1 MWRSSLSGWCN
12 SNPHSLHLVLVDFP
26 FFPKRP
32 MTYDFYELIKRF
44 FIPCSLAIKN
54 ITVLGSGVMGHGI
67 AQVSATAGYNVVLR
81 DIKQE
86 FLDKAMEKIKWSL
99 DKLVTKEKISSEE
112 GATIF
117 SRITPIVDLN
127 DAVKDAE
134 LVIEVVPEIMDLKKQ
149 VYAELD
155 KVAKPEV
162 VFASN
167 TSTLPITEIANTTSR
182 PDKFIGI
189 HFFNPPQLM
198 KLVEVIPGE
207 KTSQEIT
214 NLTQEFVKS
223 VNKQAVLCRKDVPGF
238 IINRLFIPMVHEA
251 CYLQDRTGSTLEEI
265 DSAVKFKLGFPMG
278 IFELADFTGMDVIHK
293 ATVEM
298 HLRDK
303 KVITPHKTI
312 EKMFDEKKLGQK
324 SGEGYY
330 KYSDDKYERVELSEE
345 LAQKCNPIQLVAN
358 VLNNAAWLITNGASD
373 IEEIEMAARLGLGLR
388 KPLFETAKEVGI
400 KNIVDELNNLAQI
413 HGEFYKPDP
422 LLESMV

>member
-1 MWRSSLSGWCN
+1 MN
-12 SNPHSLHLVLVDFP
+12 
-26 FFPKRP
+26 
-32 MTYDFYELIKRF
+32 ELIKG
-44 FIPCSLAIKN
+44 ISEYGLLNIKN

-86 FLDKAMEKIKWSL
+86 FLDKAMEKIHWSL
-99 DKLVTKEKISSEE
+99 DKLVTKEKISKEE
-112 GATIF
+112 GDAIF
-117 SRITPIVDLN
+117 SRITPVVDLN

-155 KVAKPEV
+155 KAAKPEV
-162 VFASN
+162 IFASN

-207 KTSQEIT
+207 KTAPEIT
-214 NLTQEFVKS
+214 ELTQEFVRS

-251 CYLQDRTGSTLEEI
+251 CYLQDRTGASLEEI

-303 KVITPHKTI
+303 KVINPHKTV
-312 EKMFDEKKLGQK
+312 ERMFDEKKLGQK

-345 LAQKCNPIQLVAN
+345 LAKKCDPIQLVAN

-373 IEEIEMAARLGLGLR
+373 VEEIEKAAKLGLGLR
-388 KPLFETAKEVGI
+388 KPLFETAKEIGI
-400 KNIVDELNNLAQI
+400 QNILDELNKLAQE

-422 LLESMV
+422 LLESMI

>member
-1 MWRSSLSGWCN
+1 
-12 SNPHSLHLVLVDFP
+12 
-26 FFPKRP
+26 
-32 MTYDFYELIKRF
+32 MTV
-44 FIPCSLAIKN
+44 KN

-99 DKLVTKEKISSEE
+99 DKLVSKEKISKEE
-112 GATIF
+112 GDSIF

-127 DAVKDAE
+127 EAVKNAE
-134 LVIEVVPEIMDLKKQ
+134 LVIEVVPEIMDLKKS

-155 KVAKPEV
+155 KAANPEV

-182 PDKFIGI
+182 PEKFIGI

-214 NLTQEFVKS
+214 DLTLEYVKS
-223 VNKQAVLCRKDVPGF
+223 VNKQAVVCRKDVPGF

-251 CYLQDRTGSTLEEI
+251 CYAQDRTNSTLEEI

-303 KVITPHKTI
+303 KVINPHPTI

-330 KYSDDKYERVELSEE
+330 KYSDDKYERVTLSEE
-345 LAQKCNPIQLVAN
+345 LAEKFNPIQLVAN
-358 VLNNAAWLITNGASD
+358 ILNNAAWLITNGASD
-373 IEEIEMAARLGLGLR
+373 IGEIEKAAQLGLGLK
-388 KPLFETAKEVGI
+388 KPLFETAKEIGI
-400 KNIVDELNNLAQI
+400 KNIVDELNKLAEK
-413 HGEFYKPDP
+413 HGDFYKPDP
-422 LLESMV
+422 LLISML

>member
-1 MWRSSLSGWCN
+1 
-12 SNPHSLHLVLVDFP
+12 
-26 FFPKRP
+26 
-32 MTYDFYELIKRF
+32 MTV
-44 FIPCSLAIKN
+44 KN

-99 DKLVTKEKISSEE
+99 DKLVSKEKISKEE
-112 GATIF
+112 GESIF

-127 DAVKDAE
+127 EAVKNAE
-134 LVIEVVPEIMDLKKQ
+134 LVIEVVPEIMDLKKS

-155 KVAKPEV
+155 KAAGPDVI
-162 VFASN
+162 FASN

-182 PDKFIGI
+182 PEKFIGI

-214 NLTQEFVKS
+214 DLTQEYVKS

-251 CYLQDRTGSTLEEI
+251 CYAQDRTSATLEEI

-303 KVITPHKTI
+303 KVINPHPTI

-330 KYSDDKYERVELSEE
+330 KYSDDKYERVALSEE
-345 LAQKCNPIQLVAN
+345 LAEKFNPIQLVAN
-358 VLNNAAWLITNGASD
+358 ILNNAAWLITNGASD
-373 IEEIEMAARLGLGLR
+373 IGEIERAAQLGLGLK
-388 KPLFETAKEVGI
+388 KPLFETAKEIGI
-400 KNIVDELNNLAQI
+400 KNIVDELNKLAEK
-413 HGEFYKPDP
+413 HGEFYKPDT
-422 LLESMV
+422 LLISMQ

>member
-1 MWRSSLSGWCN
+1 MA
-12 SNPHSLHLVLVDFP
+12 V
-26 FFPKRP
+26 
-32 MTYDFYELIKRF
+32 
-44 FIPCSLAIKN
+44 KN

-86 FLDKAMEKIKWSL
+86 FLDKAMGKIKWSL
-99 DKLVTKEKISSEE
+99 DKLVSKEKISKEE
-112 GATIF
+112 GDSIF

-127 DAVKDAE
+127 EAVKNAE
-134 LVIEVVPEIMDLKKQ
+134 LVIEVVPEIMELKKS

-155 KVAKPEV
+155 KVAGPEV
-162 VFASN
+162 IFASN

-182 PDKFIGI
+182 PEKFIGI

-207 KTSQEIT
+207 KTSQQVT
-214 NLTQEFVKS
+214 DLTLDYVKS
-223 VNKQAVLCRKDVPGF
+223 VNKQAVVCRKDVPGF

-251 CYLQDRTGSTLEEI
+251 CFLKDRTGATLEEI
-265 DSAVKFKLGFPMG
+265 DSAVKFNLGFPMG

-303 KVITPHKTI
+303 KVISPHPLV

-330 KYSDDKYERVELSEE
+330 KYSDDKYERVALSEE
-345 LAQKCNPIQLVAN
+345 LAAKCDPIQIVAN
-358 VLNNAAWLITNGASD
+358 ILNNAAWLITNGASD
-373 IEEIEMAARLGLGLR
+373 IEEIEKAAQLGLGLK
-388 KPLFETAKEVGI
+388 KPLFETAKEIGI
-400 KNIVDELNNLAQI
+400 KKIVDELNKLADE
-413 HGEFYKPDP
+413 HGEFYRPDP
-422 LLESMV
+422 LLVSMQ

>member
-1 MWRSSLSGWCN
+1 MLN
-12 SNPHSLHLVLVDFP
+12 
-26 FFPKRP
+26 
-32 MTYDFYELIKRF
+32 
-44 FIPCSLAIKN
+44 IKN

-86 FLDKAMEKIKWSL
+86 FLDKAMEKIRWSL
-99 DKLVTKEKISSEE
+99 DKLVTKEKISKEE
-112 GATIF
+112 GDAIF

-127 DAVKDAE
+127 DAVKDSE
-134 LVIEVVPEIMDLKKQ
+134 MVIEVVPEIMDLKKK

-155 KVAKPEV
+155 KAANPEV
-162 VFASN
+162 IFASN

-214 NLTQEFVKS
+214 ALTQEFVKS

-251 CYLQDRTGSTLEEI
+251 CYLQDRTGATLEEI

-293 ATVEM
+293 ATIEM

-303 KVITPHKTI
+303 KVINPHKTV
-312 EKMFDEKKLGQK
+312 ERMFDEKKLGQK

-358 VLNNAAWLITNGASD
+358 ILNNAAWLITNGASD
-373 IEEIEMAARLGLGLR
+373 VEEIEKAAKLGLGLR
-388 KPLFETAKEVGI
+388 KPLFETAKEIGI
-400 KNIVDELNNLAQI
+400 QNIVSELNKLAQEY
-413 HGEFYKPDP
+413 GEFYKPDP
-422 LLESMV
+422 LLESMI

>member
-1 MWRSSLSGWCN
+1 MIRNQIFKYIKKETDLQN
-12 SNPHSLHLVLVDFP
+12 SMAV
-26 FFPKRP
+26 
-32 MTYDFYELIKRF
+32 
-44 FIPCSLAIKN
+44 KN

-99 DKLVTKEKISSEE
+99 DKLVTKEKISKEE
-112 GATIF
+112 GDAIY
-117 SRITPIVDLN
+117 SRIIPIVDLN
-127 DAVKDAE
+127 EAVKDAE
-134 LVIEVVPEIMDLKKQ
+134 LVIEVVPEIMELKKS

-155 KVAKPEV
+155 KAAAPEV
-162 VFASN
+162 IFASN

-182 PDKFIGI
+182 PEKFIGI

-214 NLTQEFVKS
+214 ELTKEYVKS
-223 VNKQAVLCRKDVPGF
+223 VNKQAVVCRKDVPGF

-251 CYLQDRTGSTLEEI
+251 CFLKDRTDATLEEI
-265 DSAVKFKLGFPMG
+265 DSAVKFNLGFPMG

-293 ATVEM
+293 ATTEM

-303 KVITPHKTI
+303 KVIKPHPLV

-330 KYSDDKYERVELSEE
+330 KYSDDKYERVSLSKE
-345 LAQKCNPIQLVAN
+345 LAAKCNPIQLVAN
-358 VLNNAAWLITNGASD
+358 ILNNAAWLITNGASD
-373 IEEIEMAARLGLGLR
+373 IEEIEKAAQLGLGLK
-388 KPLFETAKEVGI
+388 KPLFETAKEIGI
-400 KNIVDELNNLAQI
+400 KNIVDELNKLAEE
-413 HGEFYKPDP
+413 HGEFYRPDP
-422 LLESMV
+422 LLVSMQ

>member
-1 MWRSSLSGWCN
+1 
-12 SNPHSLHLVLVDFP
+12 
-26 FFPKRP
+26 
-32 MTYDFYELIKRF
+32 
-44 FIPCSLAIKN
+44 
-54 ITVLGSGVMGHGI
+54 MGHGI

-99 DKLVTKEKISSEE
+99 DKLVTKEKITEEE
-112 GATIF
+112 GNAIF

-134 LVIEVVPEIMDLKKQ
+134 MVIEVVPEIMNLKKQ

-155 KVAKPEV
+155 KAAKPQV
-162 VFASN
+162 IFASN

-198 KLVEVIPGE
+198 KLVEVIPGK
-207 KTSQEIT
+207 KTSREIT
-214 NLTQEFVKS
+214 DLTQEFVKS

-251 CYLQDRTGSTLEEI
+251 CYLQDRTGASLEEI

-303 KVITPHKTI
+303 KVIKPHKII

-373 IEEIEMAARLGLGLR
+373 IEEIEKAAKLGLGLR
-388 KPLFETAKEVGI
+388 KPLFETAKEIGI
-400 KNIVDELNNLAQI
+400 QNIVDELNKLTKV
-413 HGEFYKPDP
+413 HGEFYRPDP
-422 LLESMV
+422 LLETMI

>member
-1 MWRSSLSGWCN
+1 MN
-12 SNPHSLHLVLVDFP
+12 
-26 FFPKRP
+26 
-32 MTYDFYELIKRF
+32 ELIKG
-44 FIPCSLAIKN
+44 ISEYGVLNIKN

-86 FLDKAMEKIKWSL
+86 FLDKAMEKIHWSL
-99 DKLVTKEKISSEE
+99 DKLVTKEKISKEE
-112 GATIF
+112 GDAIF
-117 SRITPIVDLN
+117 SRITPVVDLN

-155 KVAKPEV
+155 KAAKPEV
-162 VFASN
+162 IFASN

-207 KTSQEIT
+207 KTAQEIT
-214 NLTQEFVKS
+214 ELTQDFVRS

-251 CYLQDRTGSTLEEI
+251 CYLQDRTGASLEEI

-303 KVITPHKTI
+303 KVIKPHKTV

-345 LAQKCNPIQLVAN
+345 LAKKCDPIQLVAN

-373 IEEIEMAARLGLGLR
+373 VEEIEKAAKLGLGLR
-388 KPLFETAKEVGI
+388 KPLFETAKEIGI
-400 KNIVDELNNLAQI
+400 QNILDELNKLAQE

-422 LLESMV
+422 LLESMI

>member
-1 MWRSSLSGWCN
+1 MSIR
-12 SNPHSLHLVLVDFP
+12 
-26 FFPKRP
+26 
-32 MTYDFYELIKRF
+32 
-44 FIPCSLAIKN
+44 N

-67 AQVSATAGYNVVLR
+67 AQVSAAAGYSVVLR
-81 DIKQE
+81 DIEQG
-86 FLDKAMEKIKWSL
+86 FLDRAMEKIRWSL
-99 DKLVTKEKISSEE
+99 DKLVTKEKISKEE
-112 GATIF
+112 GDAVF
-117 SRITPIVDLN
+117 GRITPIVDLN
-127 DAVKDAE
+127 EAVKDAE
-134 LVIEVVPEIMDLKKQ
+134 LVIEVVPEIMDLKKK

-155 KVAKPEV
+155 KAADPKVI
-162 VFASN
+162 FASN

-182 PDKFIGI
+182 PEKFIGI

-207 KTSQEIT
+207 KTSSEIT
-214 NLTQEFVKS
+214 ELTQEYVKS

-251 CYLQDRTGSTLEEI
+251 CFLKDRTGAALEEI

-303 KVITPHKTI
+303 KVINPHPLV

-330 KYSDDKYERVELSEE
+330 KYSDDKYERVALSEE
-345 LAQKCNPIQLVAN
+345 LAEKCNPIQLVAN
-358 VLNNAAWLITNGASD
+358 IINNAAWLVSNGASD
-373 IEEIEMAARLGLGLR
+373 IEEIEKAAQLGLGLK

-400 KNIVDELNNLAQI
+400 KNIVGELNKLAAE

-422 LLESMV
+422 LLESMQ

>member
-1 MWRSSLSGWCN
+1 
-12 SNPHSLHLVLVDFP
+12 
-26 FFPKRP
+26 
-32 MTYDFYELIKRF
+32 MTV
-44 FIPCSLAIKN
+44 KN

-99 DKLVTKEKISSEE
+99 DKLVSKEKISKEE
-112 GATIF
+112 GDSIF

-127 DAVKDAE
+127 EAVKNAE
-134 LVIEVVPEIMDLKKQ
+134 LVIEVVPEIMDLKKL

-155 KVAKPEV
+155 KVAGPDV
-162 VFASN
+162 IFASN

-182 PDKFIGI
+182 PEKFIGI

-198 KLVEVIPGE
+198 KLVEIIPGE

-214 NLTQEFVKS
+214 DLTQEYVKS

-251 CYLQDRTGSTLEEI
+251 CYAQDRTNATLEEI

-303 KVITPHKTI
+303 KVINPHPTI
-312 EKMFDEKKLGQK
+312 EKMFNEKKLGQK

-330 KYSDDKYERVELSEE
+330 KYSDDKYERVSLSEE
-345 LAQKCNPIQLVAN
+345 LAEKFNPIQLVAN
-358 VLNNAAWLITNGASD
+358 ILNNAAWLITNGASD
-373 IEEIEMAARLGLGLR
+373 IGEIEKAAQLGLGLK
-388 KPLFETAKEVGI
+388 KPLFETAKEIGI
-400 KNIVDELNNLAQI
+400 KNIIDELNKLAEK

-422 LLESMV
+422 LLISMQ

>member
-1 MWRSSLSGWCN
+1 MS
-12 SNPHSLHLVLVDFP
+12 V
-26 FFPKRP
+26 
-32 MTYDFYELIKRF
+32 
-44 FIPCSLAIKN
+44 KN

-99 DKLVTKEKISSEE
+99 DKLVSKEKISKDE
-112 GATIF
+112 GDSIF
-117 SRITPIVDLN
+117 ARITPIVDLN
-127 DAVKDAE
+127 EAVKNAE
-134 LVIEVVPEIMDLKKQ
+134 LVIEVVPEIMDLKKS

-155 KVAKPEV
+155 KAAGPEV
-162 VFASN
+162 IFASN

-182 PDKFIGI
+182 PEKFIGI

-207 KTSQEIT
+207 KTGQEIT
-214 NLTQEFVKS
+214 ELTQEFVKS

-251 CYLQDRTGSTLEEI
+251 CFAQDRTNATLEEI

-293 ATVEM
+293 ATTEM

-303 KVITPHKTI
+303 KVINPHPTV

-330 KYSDDKYERVELSEE
+330 KYSDDKYERVTLSEE
-345 LAQKCNPIQLVAN
+345 LAQKFNPIQLVAN
-358 VLNNAAWLITNGASD
+358 IVNNAAWLITNGASD
-373 IEEIEMAARLGLGLR
+373 IEEIEKAAKLGLGLK
-388 KPLFETAKEVGI
+388 KPLFETAKEIGI
-400 KNIVDELNNLAQI
+400 KNIVDELNKLAAE
-413 HGEFYKPDP
+413 HGEFYQPDP
-422 LLESMV
+422 LLISMQ

>member
-1 MWRSSLSGWCN
+1 
-12 SNPHSLHLVLVDFP
+12 
-26 FFPKRP
+26 
-32 MTYDFYELIKRF
+32 MT
-44 FIPCSLAIKN
+44 IKN

-86 FLDKAMEKIKWSL
+86 FLDKAMEKIRWSL
-99 DKLVTKEKISSEE
+99 DKLVTKEKISKEE
-112 GATIF
+112 GDTVF

-134 LVIEVVPEIMDLKKQ
+134 LIIEVVPEIMDLKKQ

-155 KVAKPEV
+155 KAAKPEV
-162 VFASN
+162 IFASN

-198 KLVEVIPGE
+198 KLVEIIPGE

-214 NLTQEFVKS
+214 DLIQEFVKS

-251 CYLQDRTGSTLEEI
+251 CYLQDRTGASLEEI

-298 HLRDK
+298 YLRDK
-303 KVITPHKTI
+303 KVINPHKSV
-312 EKMFDEKKLGQK
+312 EKMFDDKKLGQK

-373 IEEIEMAARLGLGLR
+373 VEEIEKAVKLGLGLR
-388 KPLFETAKEVGI
+388 KPLFETAKEIGI
-400 KNIVDELNNLAQI
+400 QNIIDELNKLAQE

-422 LLESMV
+422 LLESMI